1 MFTIF
6 LQFWLKKLP
15 ELTPKSWNWKLRHF
29 SEYFDEMDKTSNI
42 SFIYKQF
49 SVFIVTDFSKKVR
62 NENSWNWFVK
72 PLNTFPWYFD
82 EFFVQQIFEVTTF
95 NVFEKKHKIS
105 LPRWSANTK
114 AKNVNESVALL
125 PPAIP
130 NFTFLENL
138 FRDVPRCAMPCPA
151 NA

>member
-1 MFTIF
+1 M
-6 LQFWLKKLP
+6 
-15 ELTPKSWNWKLRHF
+15 RHF
-29 SEYFDEMDKTSNI
+29 SEYFGEIDETSKI
-42 SFIYKQF
+42 ILIYKQF
-49 SVFIVTDFSKKVR
+49 SVFLWNSQTDFLEFSKKVR
-62 NENSWNWFVK
+62 DEKSWNLFVR
-72 PLNTFPWYFD
+72 PLFTLPWYFD
-82 EFFVQQIFEVTTF
+82 EFFFQQIFEVSTF
-95 NVFEKKHKIS
+95 KVFEKNHKIS

>member
-1 MFTIF
+1 M
-6 LQFWLKKLP
+6 
-15 ELTPKSWNWKLRHF
+15 RHF
-29 SEYFDEMDKTSNI
+29 SEYFGEIDETSKI
-42 SFIYKQF
+42 ILIYKQF
-49 SVFIVTDFSKKVR
+49 SVFLWNSQTDFLEFSKKVR
-62 NENSWNWFVK
+62 DEKSWNLFVR
-72 PLNTFPWYFD
+72 PLFTLPWYFD
-82 EFFVQQIFEVTTF
+82 EFFFQQILLFKILF
-95 NVFEKKHKIS
+95 WGGNFQFFEKNHKMS